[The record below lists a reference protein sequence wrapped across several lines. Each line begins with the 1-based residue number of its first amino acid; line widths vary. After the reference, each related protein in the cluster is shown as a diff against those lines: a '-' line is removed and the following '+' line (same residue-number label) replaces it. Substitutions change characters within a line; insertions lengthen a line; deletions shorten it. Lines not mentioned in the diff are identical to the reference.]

1 MHSTVLPQE
10 VYYLLRAQISVLIKL
25 TSLSALSRAKI
36 LKTFAARNPRK
47 KKNLQIPLAWIYI
60 MNYSNVFSNILIH

>member
-47 KKNLQIPLAWIYI
+47 KKKSTDSLSMDLHYELFKCVQ
-60 MNYSNVFSNILIH
+60 